1 MNNAKGISM
10 KVIHETGG
18 TMDVIHCSDNA
29 EMAASEIN
37 NLFKFVNMQI
47 GL

>member
-1 MNNAKGISM
+1 MKNAKSVSM

-18 TMDVIHCSDNA
+18 TMDVIHCSENE
-29 EMAASEIN
+29 EMARFETN
-37 NLFKFVNMQI
+37 NLFKHVNMQL

>member
-1 MNNAKGISM
+1 MKNAKSVSM

-18 TMDVIHCSDNA
+18 TMDVIHCSEDE
-29 EMAASEIN
+29 EMARFETN
-37 NLFKFVNMQI
+37 NLFKHVNMQL